1 MSRSALREAR
11 SWYQQAF
18 EALKHIPA
26 GREKLG
32 QQIDLHL
39 DLRNVLFLLGD
50 LTGVAEH
57 LHAAESLAETLG
69 ERRRWVRT
77 QLS

>member
-39 DLRNVLFLLGD
+39 DLRNVLFCWEISRELPNIYMPRNRLRKPWESGD
-50 LTGVAEH
+50 VGCGL
-57 LHAAESLAETLG
+57 
-69 ERRRWVRT
+69 
-77 QLS
+77 